1 MKMQNFNVDIL
12 KLMGFILGN
21 QTVKSVHDSI
31 AFKRDAA
38 IQSSSSLGIS
48 IARSNKKT
56 FY

>member
-1 MKMQNFNVDIL
+1 MQNFNVDIL